1 MVGALQS
8 QPLANLRRKG
18 DCPPLRNG
26 YCSHAAILQYS
37 RSFVKFPEGPDLP
50 LAKLILQ
57 APSLLLHGGCRI
69 VVAVDVVAEDPVV
82 IDEGSLDDLR
92 TRDHYG
98 LLDIDRLLNDYGCGC
113 NIGGTGNG

>member
-1 MVGALQS
+1 LQS
-8 QPLANLRRKG
+8 
-18 DCPPLRNG
+18 
-26 YCSHAAILQYS
+26 CSNTAIQQIICQI
-37 RSFVKFPEGPDLP
+37 PEGPDLP

-57 APSLLLHGGCRI
+57 APSLLLHSSCRV

-82 IDEGSLDDLR
+82 IDEGSFDDLR
-92 TRDHYG
+92 TGDHYG